1 MVVVTVEAKASH
13 LVDQDAR
20 SVSKAKQGVVGE
32 DLEMHRRAAA
42 GCWSVTTVQSRAG
55 GRAGGRAC
63 RQAGCALTTGYPI
76 VRACMIASC
85 AMVEKAWWAC
95 TRVMRSRRSTARSM
109 GKPPKRVGRVADW

>member
-55 GRAGGRAC
+55 GRAGGRAG
-63 RQAGCALTTGYPI
+63 RQAALSPLDTPSS
-76 VRACMIASC
+76 AHA
-85 AMVEKAWWAC
+85 
-95 TRVMRSRRSTARSM
+95 
-109 GKPPKRVGRVADW
+109 